1 MGKSKQSKWF
11 DDSYEDEH
19 SRLNIWEQRRAAKR
33 IAWEQKNVTIDES
46 AETDTRTSRRD
57 YD

>member
-11 DDSYEDEH
+11 DDNYDDER
-19 SRLNIWEQRRAAKR
+19 SRLNTWEQRRAAKR
-33 IAWEQKNVTIDES
+33 IAWEQKNVSIDES
-46 AETDTRTSRRD
+46 AEPDNRTSRRD

>member
-11 DDSYEDEH
+11 DDGLEDDR
-19 SRLNIWEQRRAAKR
+19 SRLNTWEQRRVAKR
-33 IAWEQKNVTIDES
+33 TAWEQKNVSIDEPQ
-46 AETDTRTSRRD
+46 EPDTRRTKRD